1 MQVAA
6 AERQTQEDVPVLIT
20 GNWMLTIVDSSLSGK
35 LNELTIQ
42 SQQPEPGSPNVNLLF
57 GTVASAASETVY
69 RIHGGQTDVVDNNN
83 QKRQYVWFNLVIGEK
98 LYLFLRG
105 ELVDQMSIKGGH
117 VYSFSLTS
125 GRVADVEDGTW
136 SAQAT
141 PAEDEHH
148 HHHHYHKHGGRSE
161 HGRD

>member
-6 AERQTQEDVPVLIT
+6 AERQTQEDIPVLIT

-35 LNELTIQ
+35 LNELSIQ
-42 SQQPEPGSPNVNLLF
+42 SQQPEPGSPNVNLLL
-57 GTVASAASETVY
+57 GTVANAVSETVY
-69 RIHGGQTDVVDNNN
+69 RIHGGQTDVIDNNS
-83 QKRQYVWFNLVIGEK
+83 QKRQYIWFNLVIGEK

-105 ELVDQMSIKGGH
+105 ELVDRMSIQGGH
-117 VYSFSLTS
+117 VHSFSLTS

-148 HHHHYHKHGGRSE
+148 HKHGGRSE

>member
-1 MQVAA
+1 MQVAAA

-57 GTVASAASETVY
+57 GTVASAVSETVY
-69 RIHGGQTDVVDNNN
+69 RIHGGQTDVVDNNS

-98 LYLFLRG
+98 LYLFLSG

-117 VYSFSLTS
+117 VHSFSLTS
-125 GRVADVEDGTW
+125 GRVADVEEGTW
-136 SAQAT
+136 SAQAS
-141 PAEDEHH
+141 PGADPDDDR
-148 HHHHYHKHGGRSE
+148 HKHGGRSKQQC
-161 HGRD
+161 D